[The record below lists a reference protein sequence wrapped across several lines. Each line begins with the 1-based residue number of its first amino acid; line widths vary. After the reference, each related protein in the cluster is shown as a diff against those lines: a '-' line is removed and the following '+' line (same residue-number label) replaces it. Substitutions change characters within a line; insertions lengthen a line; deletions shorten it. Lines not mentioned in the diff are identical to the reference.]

1 MSKRL
6 ANAAYSTTMPEV
18 LKSGVLDFREINS
31 GEATM
36 RKFMSLVAAGAL
48 ALGFA
53 ATSPAQADDHV
64 VKFGFAGSSS
74 GWMKAYSGP
83 STEAALIAIADWN
96 AKGGLLGKKI
106 EAVFA
111 DAKTDRVESKKAG
124 ISVLN
129 QGAQAIAVDCDY
141 DFGAPAALAAQN
153 QKKISVFLC
162 AESVLAGVQGIG
174 KYAFSSSVLA
184 AVQGAALA
192 EWGWNKKGWR
202 TAYILLDDVIEYN
215 KGICYGFDWMW
226 REKIGGEILGHDVFQ
241 NEDPTI
247 QPQIDRIK
255 ALDVEPD
262 FIQICSYNPGGASAI
277 RQIRAA
283 GINSALGGGSSMTGD
298 YWLEAVPDL
307 SGHFVP
313 EQASIYGD
321 DPRQAV
327 LDFNEKF
334 KALTG
339 AYPISQY
346 AYPGYVVFEM
356 WAKAVEMAGTFD
368 SDAVVEAL
376 ESFQDEPVLVG
387 TRTFTKTLHHQ
398 ARAPYLIVETT
409 NGKPAV
415 VDDWTISEAVP
426 MDVLF
431 GKHYDYIAR

>member
-1 MSKRL
+1 
-6 ANAAYSTTMPEV
+6 MPEV

-83 STEAALIAIADWN
+83 STEAALIAIDDWN

-415 VDDWTISEAVP
+415 VDEWTISEAVP

>member
-1 MSKRL
+1 
-6 ANAAYSTTMPEV
+6 
-18 LKSGVLDFREINS
+18 
-31 GEATM
+31 M

-83 STEAALIAIADWN
+83 STEAALIAIDDWN

-376 ESFQDEPVLVG
+376 ESFRDEPVLVG

-415 VDDWTISEAVP
+415 VDEWTISEAVP

>member
-1 MSKRL
+1 MK
-6 ANAAYSTTMPEV
+6 
-18 LKSGVLDFREINS
+18 
-31 GEATM
+31 
-36 RKFMSLVAAGAL
+36 KFVSLLAAGAM
-48 ALGFA
+48 ACGIA
-53 ATSPAQADDHV
+53 ATSPAQANDDEV
-64 VKFGFAGSSS
+64 VFGFAASSS

-83 STEAALIAIADWN
+83 STEAALIAIDDWN

-106 EAVFA
+106 RAVHA

-129 QGAQAIAVDCDY
+129 DGAQAIAVDCDY

-153 QKKISVFLC
+153 QKKISIFLC

-184 AVQGAALA
+184 AVQGAAIA
-192 EWGWNKKGWR
+192 EWGWEKKGWR

-226 REKIGGEILGHDVFQ
+226 REKLGGEILGHDVFQ
-241 NEDPTI
+241 NDDPTI

-255 ALDVEPD
+255 ALSKEPD
-262 FIQICSYNPGGASAI
+262 IIEICSYNPGGASAI

-283 GINSALGGGSSMTGD
+283 GINSPLGGGSSMTGD
-298 YWLEAVPDL
+298 YWMDAVPNL

-334 KALTG
+334 KARTG
-339 AYPISQY
+339 EYPISQY
-346 AYPGYVVFEM
+346 TYPGYVVFEM
-356 WAKAVEMAGTFD
+356 WAKAVEKAGTFD

-376 ESFQDEPVLVG
+376 ESFREEPVLVG

-415 VDDWTISEAVP
+415 VGDWTISEPVP

-431 GKHYDYIAR
+431 GKRYDYIAR

>member
-1 MSKRL
+1 
-6 ANAAYSTTMPEV
+6 
-18 LKSGVLDFREINS
+18 
-31 GEATM
+31 M

-53 ATSPAQADDHV
+53 ATAPAQAADHEI
-64 VKFGFAGSSS
+64 KYGFAGSSS
-74 GWMKAYSGP
+74 GWMKAYSQP
-83 STEAALIAIADWN
+83 STDAALIAIDDWN

-106 EAVFA
+106 VAVFA
-111 DAKTDRVESKKAG
+111 DAMTDRGEGKKAG

-226 REKIGGEILGHDVFQ
+226 REKIGGEILGHDVCQ

-321 DPRQAV
+321 VPRQAV

-431 GKHYDYIAR
+431 GKRYDYIAR